1 VFRAE
6 VVGSMLRPSYLK
18 EARAAFQ
25 QGNLS
30 TPDFKRIEDRAVDQ
44 VIALQE
50 GTGVE
55 VVTDGEMRRY
65 LFMGPITETVEGIE
79 PVPEGTAMPWATAE
93 RELEWAPPF
102 AVTSKLRKRR
112 SLVTEEYSYA
122 RARARLPLKATVPSP
137 LVLFGLWSPK
147 YSTGAYGEAFE
158 MFADAAEVGRSEIQ
172 ELVSLGCQYIQIDAP
187 ELATLV
193 DPRVRDWT
201 ESLGMPAERMLTEG
215 IDLINGMVQG
225 LAGVRLGI
233 HLCRGNNA
241 GMWMASGGYDFI
253 AQALFER
260 ATAFDA
266 YFLEYDDARSGSF
279 EPLSRAGRQAGRA
292 RARVDQE
299 ARCRDTRGADRAHRG
314 GRAPVPARTA
324 RALNAVRVRLRRGW
338 QPDKRAGR
346 GEQTAPRR
354 GRGAHSLGL
363 ACRPRVSRGSSSQIM
378 KRSR

>member
-6 VVGSMLRPSYLK
+6 VIGSMLRPSYLK
-18 EARAAFQ
+18 EARAAFE
-25 QGNLS
+25 QGEVS
-30 TPDFKRIEDRAVDQ
+30 AHDFKRVEDRAVDQ

-55 VVTDGEMRRY
+55 VVTDGEMRRF

-79 PVPEGTAMPWATAE
+79 PVEQGNPMPWATAE
-93 RELEWAPPF
+93 KELEWALPV

-137 LVLFGLWSPK
+137 LVLFGFWNPR
-147 YSTGAYGEAFE
+147 YSTSAYSEAFE

-172 ELVSLGCQYIQIDAP
+172 ELVSLGCEYIQIDAP

-215 IDLINGMVQG
+215 IDLINGMVEG
-225 LAGVRLGI
+225 VSGVRLGI

-279 EPLSRAGRQAGRA
+279 EPLSKAPDDKQVVLGLVSTKKPEVETPEELISRIEEA
-292 RARVDQE
+292 ARVFPREQL
-299 ARCRDTRGADRAHRG
+299 ALSTQCGFASIADGNPVSETTEELKLRLVADVAHAAWG
-314 GRAPVPARTA
+314 
-324 RALNAVRVRLRRGW
+324 
-338 QPDKRAGR
+338 
-346 GEQTAPRR
+346 
-354 GRGAHSLGL
+354 
-363 ACRPRVSRGSSSQIM
+363 
-378 KRSR
+378 